1 MHRPL
6 YVPGEFRKT
15 IRERAQREPRF
26 RRAMLR
32 EAIELMLSGD
42 EKTSRAILRNSI
54 NATVGF
60 RQPNLAG
67 MVELKRIF

>member
-6 YVPGEFRKT
+6 YVPREFRKT

-42 EKTSRAILRNSI
+42 EKTGRAILRNSI

>member
-6 YVPGEFRKT
+6 YVPREFRKT
-15 IRERAQREPRF
+15 IREHAQREPRF
-26 RRAMLR
+26 RRALLR

-42 EKTSRAILRNSI
+42 EKTGRAILRTSI